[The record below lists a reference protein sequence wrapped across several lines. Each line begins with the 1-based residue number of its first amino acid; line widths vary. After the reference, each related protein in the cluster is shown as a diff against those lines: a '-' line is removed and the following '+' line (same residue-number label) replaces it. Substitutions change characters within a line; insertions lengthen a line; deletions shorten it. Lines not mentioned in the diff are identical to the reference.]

1 MPGQPDYYEILQVHG
16 AAEPEVIQAAY
27 RRLSLKYHP
36 DVYHGADAQQRM
48 AMLNAAYAVLGDPAK
63 RASYDAQRGGPR
75 RAAGTPTPPVLSVSP
90 ADVDLG
96 QMAVGRSRTL
106 TLRVRNTG
114 QPWSRS
120 TRFRVLETLELKGS
134 FL

>member
-48 AMLNAAYAVLGDPAK
+48 ALLNAAYAVLGDPAK
-63 RASYDAQRGGPR
+63 RASYDAQRGGR
-75 RAAGTPTPPVLSVSP
+75 RAASAPMQPVLAVSP

-96 QMAVGRSRTL
+96 QVAV
-106 TLRVRNTG
+106 
-114 QPWSRS
+114 
-120 TRFRVLETLELKGS
+120 
-134 FL
+134 